1 MFVFRDTFSSIGM
14 HGAVSLGHEVQR
26 LLNLQDAIQLL
37 RSEVMTR
44 IFPASSF
51 RYRLHEGAILRRKR
65 GRPIRLVTRLWQ
77 QVPELNHLPRRQLV
91 DVDPNARRLPT

>member
-1 MFVFRDTFSSIGM
+1 
-14 HGAVSLGHEVQR
+14 VQR

-91 DVDPNARRLPT
+91 DECVGGQFPRESRLGVAAATPRGQ